1 MALEG
6 PREMAARSTG
16 GDVVNNPLSAD
27 ISVVIPT
34 YRREAVLLDTVNY
47 LLELSP
53 APREILLLDQTEAHE
68 PDTENKLQALSA
80 AGRVRWVCLPEPSI
94 PKAMNQGLLLAT
106 SDLVLF
112 LDDDIRPDESLFA
125 AHTRTHSERDDVIV
139 AGRVIQPW
147 HAGMTFPDEERFHF
161 ACSKAQWVNEFM
173 GGNFSIHRKTALS
186 LGGFDENFVRVAYRF
201 EAEFAY
207 RFRAS
212 GRKIWYEPRALI
224 NHLKAAGGGTRAY
237 GLLLKTMKPDHSV
250 GVYYHCLRTRG
261 VREFVWRFVRA
272 ATTRFHL
279 KHPWY
284 IPLTMIGE
292 IRGILW
298 ALKLW
303 WHGPR
308 YAVAPP
314 SPGVQQP

>member
-1 MALEG
+1 MG
-6 PREMAARSTG
+6 S
-16 GDVVNNPLSAD
+16 DIVNEAMRAD

-34 YRREAVLLDTVNY
+34 YRRESVLLDTVNN
-47 LLELSP
+47 LLALSP
-53 APREILLLDQTEAHE
+53 APREILLLDQTEIHE
-68 PDTENKLQALSA
+68 AGTDSKLQALSA
-80 AGRVRWVCLPEPSI
+80 AGRVRWVRLREPSI

-106 SDLVLF
+106 SQVVLF
-112 LDDDIRPDESLFA
+112 LDDDIRPDANLFS
-125 AHTRTHSERDDVIV
+125 AHIRAHSEREDVIV

-147 HAGMTFPDEERFHF
+147 HAGIVFPDEESFHF
-161 ACSKAQWVNEFM
+161 ACTKAQWVNEFM
-173 GGNFSIHRKTALS
+173 GGNFSIHRQTALS

-212 GRKIWYEPRALI
+212 GRKIWYEPLALI
-224 NHLKAAGGGTRAY
+224 DHLKASGGGTRAY

-250 GVYYHCLRTRG
+250 GVYYHCLRTGG
-261 VREFVWRFVRA
+261 VREFLWRFVRA
-272 ATTRFHL
+272 ATTKFHL

-298 ALKLW
+298 AVQLW
-303 WHGPR
+303 WRGPR
-308 YAVAPP
+308 YAVVPQ
-314 SPGVQQP
+314 SPGGQNP